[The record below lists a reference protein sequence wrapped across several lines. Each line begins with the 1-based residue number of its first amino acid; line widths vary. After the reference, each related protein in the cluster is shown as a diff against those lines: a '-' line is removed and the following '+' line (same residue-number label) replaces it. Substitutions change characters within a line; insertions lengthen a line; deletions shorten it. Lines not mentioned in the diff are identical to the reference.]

1 MGSALYTFL
10 LYFNFKRVQRK
21 LLINWWCF
29 IYIYI
34 YILITLFYHPVEIV
48 NNKEKKVNLY
58 NSFNKSRRLVT
69 FSRTENI
76 GGKG

>member
-34 YILITLFYHPVEIV
+34 FLITLFYHPVEIV

>member
-10 LYFNFKRVQRK
+10 LYFNFKRVRRK

-29 IYIYI
+29 IYIYVFF
-34 YILITLFYHPVEIV
+34 LITLFYHPVEIV